1 MILSLRACY
10 YWIMSCLSSKSASG
24 LQIAGAGAMV
34 IIPAPFT
41 APSFLIVFL
50 LEDSVL
56 GHLTLEASR
65 LTAPPILTERAL
77 TKWASIQVATLEAV

>member
-10 YWIMSCLSSKSASG
+10 YWIISCLSSKLASG
-24 LQIAGAGAMV
+24 LQITGAGTVV

-41 APSFLIVFL
+41 APGSQIVIL

-77 TKWASIQVATLEAV
+77 TKWASIQVATLEAM